1 MHFFA
6 LSVRNHIVDLVNKL
20 RNTKTQSR
28 KMILMVPAMPEKTLL
43 KISEAITSRFL
54 AESDVS
60 LTLKIAKVLS
70 DDWSPFSRSMAKEK
84 GWLDE
89 RENLTYYR
97 SNVNVEPGKFS
108 LIVLCGADRV
118 TDAASLSDF
127 HSCDPQ
133 MIWETK
139 MKSSFEKWI
148 GPKLKSIGIHDISP
162 KDMEKFDRILISLEK
177 AGRADILQISD
188 WLEKLDLNNATNISQ
203 ALKIMLANFQEFDLP
218 VFSMFPVHLKRQL
231 TPYINRATEF
241 FNYTLFL
248 DPKRRKKALKSVD
261 AVLTAIGAGEST
273 GIVLDEDVIGSYPSD
288 VAFLLGLKKFIE
300 TDDPEECSKLKSCDF
315 VVLSDKILK
324 FKRPAES
331 PSERKLGRRKLSGS
345 PFECVLTAVWNTLKD
360 FHSDKQFD
368 PDGIIGQIRIE
379 TDQFKHDIESDDN
392 SSGDSAEERANLARE
407 YLTRLIGGIDDI
419 LQKQVALTH
428 EDELKIVF
436 SSHLVTPEVNCAYSK
451 TAEPALEFSVYI
463 EKQGSDSKP
472 FRRKFAWRL
481 PEHHMYRLSAE
492 LILRVKRVMETH
504 NALHKLP
511 VFYIAYYDELLRASS
526 EEEIRRVLLHSIR
539 DESSQDAVFTNL
551 LNAQWLQ
558 VDDPILSKLKR
569 LAKAYEDFICH
580 AGKKGL
586 FSAIFASSS
595 KWADLRIAYQTIF
608 DAIHQNHSYL
618 ESSLIGML
626 VRSFLVIQPRSKA
639 YGDSWHADSYE
650 QSGVA
655 TVLHPA
661 VIELLEAQLVFQSRC
676 FNYAANKELKNPEP
690 KKAFK
695 PYAWRTFLD
704 LSTIQTPLSGLLKDA
719 ADNLDTN
726 VRGLELIHRIGK
738 PEASEA
744 PLSTR
749 ILMPYQD
756 VFDDNGMLNDS
767 EIFQETSESRLLLRL
782 MQDYFDLHPH
792 ARDGLSLAV
801 FRNKDIQPV
810 ISAVHEYLKDLSNPN
825 TSTKVN
831 KRYVLTPDRQRPYA
845 ISVTLFTESNDDT
858 DVAGWIDQWKE
869 RWEAAE
875 TEKKYQLYRQCR
887 FSIAHRVVERDSG
900 QALQR
905 LVNEQFQTDIA
916 VLYDFIRVG
925 SGAGVD
931 TFENVAEFDV
941 TSRELKFPIL
951 EKACCMINDP
961 GKAFKRS
968 RVISNRQFVLGS
980 SHANLL
986 HGLKAKSVQEGTLVI
1001 GTGDFSPWRSVID
1014 SLHKKA
1020 EWVICVDP
1028 NMDERLIKLPASDS
1042 SKEREIIGFGSGV
1055 GTHGGDNYT
1064 VSTEQFSLS
1073 DIDSRLSASIR
1084 QLYGKKAGW
1093 NQDNC
1098 NEISKGILSIAK
1110 DLSGLS
1116 LVRATGAADQ
1126 YIRDFLAYSLSRKL
1140 LKNEKSVLCESL
1152 ISLDAYRH
1160 WFDLAEDSKRP
1171 DLLWIQASIKN
1182 DDRFHLNMHL
1192 IECKLSNESPE
1203 HVSKAML
1210 QIENGLKVLISAFT
1224 PIESDDSESIED
1236 DRPDRRY
1243 WWMQLHRLIACKA
1256 IISKSQHSKV
1266 LTALER
1272 LSEGDYDIAWNA
1284 SVFTFWINNNPNIQR
1299 TGYWLTG
1306 EDVRANIYSI
1316 GGGFVYKLA
1325 TGDKDQKVDWAV
1337 MESQGEPMDGT
1348 VNLSDSSDDDDDGFW
1363 EMDDIDD
1370 EKLDDAVLELQ
1381 PIDLLMEIDNDNL
1394 EKGNDLNTD
1403 KDSNGIE
1410 EVDLDGSK
1418 TTIEETALAI
1428 EHWDR
1433 IFLGN
1438 TLTGNQPVYWE
1449 FGHKDLANRHMLIF
1463 GSSGQGKTYAIQC
1476 ILCEM
1481 GKFRQKSLIIDY
1493 TNGFLPDQLEP
1504 ETNDIV
1510 APEQHVVSNNPLPI
1524 NPFLPQVSDH
1534 GGIIIKQNA
1543 NDVAKRIAGLFNAVY
1558 NIGDQQYS
1566 VLHRAIMD
1574 GVESLREQM
1583 NLEQMLAVIEE
1594 MTKDKKFKS
1603 SAQTLYNKLRPFVLD
1618 KPFSHGEK
1626 EFDWTS
1632 IFQDQDPLCNI
1643 FQLAGKD
1650 GYSQKLITEFILWD
1664 LYGFLQSKG
1673 KKSEPKVIV
1682 LDEVQNLDHQED
1694 SPLSKY
1700 LREGRKFGLSLIL
1713 ATQTMSN
1720 MKKDEQDR
1728 MFNAEHK
1735 LFFRPADTELKSFA
1749 NIAALFTDQSPND
1762 WIGRLSSLKKGECFS
1777 IGQGFNTTSNQLVQ
1791 KVSKIKISAL
1801 GERGFNE

>member
-6 LSVRNHIVDLVNKL
+6 LSVRNHIVDLVDKL
-20 RNTKTQSR
+20 RKTKTESR
-28 KMILMVPAMPEKTLL
+28 KAILMVPAMPEKTLL
-43 KISEAITSRFL
+43 EISEAVTSYFL
-54 AESDVS
+54 AEPDVA

-70 DDWSPFSRSMAKEK
+70 DGWSSSSKEIATAK

-89 RENLTYYR
+89 RGNLTYYR
-97 SNVNVEPGKFS
+97 SNVNVEPGKFA

-118 TDAASLSDF
+118 LDAASLSDF

-139 MKSSFEKWI
+139 MKNSFRKWI
-148 GPKLKSIGIHDISP
+148 DPKLKSIGIHDISP
-162 KDMEKFDRILISLEK
+162 KDMEKFDRILISLER
-177 AGRADILQISD
+177 AGRADILQIGD
-188 WLEKLDLNNATNISQ
+188 WLEKLDLNNASNISQ

-218 VFSMFPVHLKRQL
+218 VFSMFPIHLKRQL

-248 DPKRRKKALKSVD
+248 DPKQRQKAIKAVD
-261 AVLTAIGAGEST
+261 ALLTAIEGGEPT
-273 GIVLDEDVIGSYPSD
+273 GIDLNEEVIGFYPSD
-288 VAFLLGLKKFIE
+288 VAFLSGLKKYIE
-300 TDDPEECSKLKSCDF
+300 TDDSEECLKLKSCDF
-315 VVLSDKILK
+315 VVVSDKVLK
-324 FKRPAES
+324 FKRSSES
-331 PSERKLGRRKLSGS
+331 PSERRLGRRKLSGS

-360 FHSDKQFD
+360 FHSDKKFD
-368 PDGIIGQIRIE
+368 PDGIIDQIRIE

-392 SSGDSAEERANLARE
+392 SSGDTVEERTNLARD
-407 YLTRLIGGIDDI
+407 YLMRLIGGIDDI
-419 LQKQVALTH
+419 LQKQVSLTH
-428 EDELKIVF
+428 KDEFKIIF

-463 EKQGSDSKP
+463 ENSGCDGEP

-481 PEHHMYRLSAE
+481 PEHHMYRLSTE

-504 NALHKLP
+504 KALHKLP

-539 DESSQDAVFTNL
+539 DESSQDNVFTNL
-551 LNAQWLQ
+551 LSTQWLQ
-558 VDDPILSKLKR
+558 VDDPILSKLKH
-569 LAKAYEDFICH
+569 LAKAYEEFIYH
-580 AGKKGL
+580 AESNGL
-586 FSAIFASSS
+586 FSTIFGPSS
-595 KWADLRIAYQTIF
+595 KWADLRIAYLGIF
-608 DAIHQNHSYL
+608 DAIHEDPNYL

-661 VIELLEAQLVFQSRC
+661 VIEMLEAQLVFQSRC
-676 FNYAANKELKNPEP
+676 FNYAANKELRNPLS

-695 PYAWRTFLD
+695 PYVWRTFLD
-704 LSTIQTPLSGLLKDA
+704 LSTIQTPLSGLLKDE

-726 VRGLELIHRIGK
+726 VRGLELIHRIGT
-738 PEASEA
+738 PEASDA

-810 ISAVHEYLKDLSNPN
+810 IAAVHEYLKDLSNPSN
-825 TSTKVN
+825 ATKEN

-925 SGAGVD
+925 TGAGVD

-980 SHANLL
+980 CHANLL
-986 HGLKAKSVQEGTLVI
+986 HSMKAKSVQEGTLVI

-1020 EWVICVDP
+1020 EWVICIDP

-1140 LKNEKSVLCESL
+1140 LNNEESVLCESL

-1171 DLLWIQASIKN
+1171 DLLWIQASIK
-1182 DDRFHLNMHL
+1182 DDNRFHLDMNL
-1192 IECKLSNESPE
+1192 IECKLGNESPE

-1210 QIENGLKVLISAFT
+1210 QIENGLKVLIPAFT
-1224 PIESDDSESIED
+1224 PIGTDDSENLED

-1256 IISKSQHSKV
+1256 IISKLQHSKV

-1284 SVFTFWINNNPNIQR
+1284 SVFTFWINNDPNIQR
-1299 TGYWLTG
+1299 EGYWRTG
-1306 EDVRANIYSI
+1306 EDVSANIYSI

-1337 MESQGEPMDGT
+1337 MESQGDAMEGAIYM
-1348 VNLSDSSDDDDDGFW
+1348 SDSSEDDDDDNGFW
-1363 EMDDIDD
+1363 EMDDSD
-1370 EKLDDAVLELQ
+1370 EEPLNDTVLELQ
-1381 PIDLLMEIDNDNL
+1381 PNDPVEEIDSAPL
-1394 EKGNDLNTD
+1394 EEG
-1403 KDSNGIE
+1403 E
-1410 EVDLDGSK
+1410 EADLDGAK
-1418 TTIEETALAI
+1418 TTIEETDPAI
-1428 EHWDR
+1428 DHWDR

-1438 TLTGNQPVYWE
+1438 TLTGNQPVFWE

-1493 TNGFLPDQLEP
+1493 TNGFLPNQLEP

-1594 MTKDKKFKS
+1594 MTNDKKFKA

-1749 NIAALFTDQSPND
+1749 NIAALFTGQSPNE

-1777 IGQGFNTTSNQLVQ
+1777 IGQGFNANSNQLVQ
-1791 KVSKIKISAL
+1791 KVSKIRISAL
-1801 GERGFNE
+1801 KERGFNE